1 MFVVKVL
8 LPLDFFER
16 KSQTTI
22 YYLCVFLQDRF
33 FNFLS
38 NDDTSLRVLFCKRLK
53 SNTNKKFCLN
63 LDCNFNFLLNTVHII
78 VAIHIRLIHI
88 RNTKKE
94 YGRTNRCLVL
104 FFPVSVIADNC
115 WQYWRLTLPITPK
128 HRYWLGWPNFVK
140 AAFLLTQKKLFCI
153 FMMPSNDIYISV
165 DIDKLNRIV

>member
-1 MFVVKVL
+1 MVKVL

-33 FNFLS
+33 FNFFS
-38 NDDTSLRVLFCKRLK
+38 YDDTSLRVLFCKRSK
-53 SNTNKKFCLN
+53 SNTNKNFCLN

-94 YGRTNRCLVL
+94 YGRTKRCLVL
-104 FFPVSVIADNC
+104 FFPVSWHSWQLLTILTIDIADYT
-115 WQYWRLTLPITPK
+115 QTS
-128 HRYWLGWPNFVK
+128 
-140 AAFLLTQKKLFCI
+140 LLTRMTQFCKSCLFTYTKDT
-153 FMMPSNDIYISV
+153 FLHTYDA
-165 DIDKLNRIV
+165 K